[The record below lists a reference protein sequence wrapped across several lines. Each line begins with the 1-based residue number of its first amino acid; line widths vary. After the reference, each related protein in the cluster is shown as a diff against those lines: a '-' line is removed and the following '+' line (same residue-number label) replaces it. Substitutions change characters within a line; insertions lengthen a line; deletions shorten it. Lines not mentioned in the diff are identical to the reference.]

1 MDCPSCGEPQIIVEA
16 DGVELDLCLQGHGLW
31 FDAQEIG
38 MLLGADAAELEREL
52 RELPSQ
58 GRGRPCPRCSK
69 PMELI
74 GAPGGAGVMLDRCA
88 RGHGLWFDDGE
99 LEQILQLRLSADLAA
114 LAKVADFLSR
124 FRSARKQN

>member
-38 MLLGADAAELEREL
+38 MLLGADAVELEREL

-74 GAPGGAGVMLDRCA
+74 GAPGGASVMLDRCA